1 MVVKH
6 LKKSYLL
13 ITFFILSVF
22 ILVAC
27 SSDKESTKDQS
38 DDLNQ
43 STSRLKSM
51 IKFIN
56 TRRLE
61 PITAGALTNQR
72 ES

>member
-1 MVVKH
+1 M
-6 LKKSYLL
+6 LNM
-13 ITFFILSVF
+13 
-22 ILVAC
+22 VAC

-56 TRRLE
+56 TRLLE
-61 PITAGALTNQR
+61 PITAGALINQR